1 MNKNL
6 MNAQMELGKAE
17 AMMHSIENLYM
28 DFDLIP
34 EERQKAERGACTF
47 YAAWDAV
54 KKAAEYL
61 EEYCGDCHVVD
72 VLRTIHETMNLDK

>member
-6 MNAQMELGKAE
+6 MNAQAELGKAD

-28 DFDLIP
+28 DFDLLP
-34 EERQKAERGACTF
+34 EEREKAARGACVF

-54 KKAAEYL
+54 KKAAEYI
-61 EEYCGDCHVVD
+61 EEYCGECKMVD
-72 VLRTIHETMNLDK
+72 VLRAIREAHGE

>member
-6 MNAQMELGKAE
+6 MNAQVELSKAD

-28 DFDLIP
+28 DFDLLP
-34 EERQKAERGACTF
+34 EERQKAERGACVF

-54 KKAAEYL
+54 KKAAECIEAYS
-61 EEYCGDCHVVD
+61 GDCRVVD
-72 VLRTIHETMNLDK
+72 VLRTIHDTVNLEK

>member
-6 MNAQMELGKAE
+6 MNAQVELGKAE

-34 EERQKAERGACTF
+34 EEREKAARGACVF

-54 KKAAEYL
+54 KKAAEYI
-61 EEYCGDCHVVD
+61 EEYCGECKMVD
-72 VLRTIHETMNLDK
+72 VLRAIREAHGE